1 MGETLTASTSSIA
14 DANGTD
20 NATFRYQW
28 ISNGGT
34 VNTDISGATASTYTV
49 TAGDV
54 GKAVKVRVTFSDDSG
69 NEESVTSAA
78 TSEVAAAATPN
89 SPATGTPTITGTAR
103 VGETLTVATTAIAD
117 ADGLTSATFAYQ
129 WLAGE
134 TDING
139 ATESSYTLTSSEQ
152 GNVIK
157 VRVTFTDD
165 AGHEES
171 LTSAATG
178 AVAAA
183 APSPLKAS
191 VDNAPASTTAAP
203 PSLSNWSSARR
214 PRRASATRPSGTM
227 RSR

>member
-1 MGETLTASTSSIA
+1 M
-14 DANGTD
+14 
-20 NATFRYQW
+20 RRHPRW
-28 ISNGGT
+28 P
-34 VNTDISGATASTYTV
+34 
-49 TAGDV
+49 
-54 GKAVKVRVTFSDDSG
+54 
-69 NEESVTSAA
+69 
-78 TSEVAAAATPN
+78 AAATPN

-171 LTSAATG
+171 LTSRRDGGGGRCCAVSADGQRPQYTG
-178 AVAAA
+178 V
-183 APSPLKAS
+183 
-191 VDNAPASTTAAP
+191 
-203 PSLSNWSSARR
+203 
-214 PRRASATRPSGTM
+214 PRR
-227 RSR
+227 